1 MVVYQQAS
9 EAIAGTGI
17 HRCRNIWE
25 QINRYR
31 QQLKEYILTQDAED
45 PGSLHLLFCLD
56 DLVKG
61 WNAISKKPV
70 DFETVPKFQ
79 EKDWALGESLRFAIW
94 DIGLLALLNLSF
106 FAASWVSFMKYD
118 VR

>member
-1 MVVYQQAS
+1 MG
-9 EAIAGTGI
+9 IGI

-31 QQLKEYILTQDAED
+31 NQLKEYILTQDAED

-56 DLVKG
+56 DLVKD
-61 WNAISKKPV
+61 WNAISKKRV